1 MHRAQYDQAG
11 KIALQTSE
19 LTPVAVAMYERM
31 GFIRVQEFE
40 QYGRRYWIYALYIR
54 SYWAAGA

>member
-1 MHRAQYDQAG
+1 
-11 KIALQTSE
+11 
-19 LTPVAVAMYERM
+19 MYERM

-40 QYGRRYWIYALYIR
+40 QYGRRYWIYAPYIR